1 MKLTKQEQE
10 LKGYELELAK
20 GWCELNVE
28 LLERLALA
36 AERSRARKTR
46 HKKRRRAKA
55 ANGAEGVKP

>member
-10 LKGYELELAK
+10 LRGYERELAE
-20 GWCELNVE
+20 GCIWLNIE
-28 LLERLALA
+28 YYERLVLA

-55 ANGAEGVKP
+55 ANGAEGVKQ